1 MKAQS
6 PSKEGKKSRSAPR
19 RGSLEKTEPIC
30 LELDLCSE
38 LLVCAP
44 AGLSFR
50 SSRPPRRR
58 RENNMRYLRRC

>member
-44 AGLSFR
+44 EGLSSGLPAR
-50 SSRPPRRR
+50 LGGGGKQY
-58 RENNMRYLRRC
+58 EV